1 MTINN
6 NYFICRN
13 NLIIFTDYFNEPL
26 NDYIEIIN
34 KYDTIF
40 FGKLFNQ
47 DISILPPSINI
58 IIFDSDSIFN
68 QEIKDFPINIKKI
81 LFGNNFTKS
90 LEYFPE
96 SLEEL
101 EFYPQSLFDSDLSN
115 LPISV
120 KKITLGINY
129 SKELNNL
136 PTGVEY
142 LKLSDNYNLNI
153 KVFPSKLRYL
163 YFYGFGFDKFLHSS
177 STNNTE
183 SENYYKYN
191 LTKSLRILKI
201 NSNYEFIDK
210 LKKDYPNIKIFN

>member
-1 MTINN
+1 MSH
-6 NYFICRN
+6 
-13 NLIIFTDYFNEPL
+13 
-26 NDYIEIIN
+26 
-34 KYDTIF
+34 F
-40 FGKLFNQ
+40 FVNGC
-47 DISILPPSINI
+47 
-58 IIFDSDSIFN
+58 
-68 QEIKDFPINIKKI
+68 NIKKI

-191 LTKSLRILKI
+191 LTNLPNDLIDISYPHNYNFPIENLPKSLRILKI